1 MDDLKALQA
10 AARLEQLGVEVRSAE
25 LREAA
30 ARQQRFAAHG
40 NRALRRQAARAQR
53 RKGNR

>member
-1 MDDLKALQA
+1 MDDLKALET
-10 AARLEQLGVEVRSAE
+10 AARLEQLGVEVRSAQ

-30 ARQQRFAAHG
+30 ARQQRFAEHG
-40 NRALRRQAARAQR
+40 NRAMRRQAAHAQR